1 MRIRAGR
8 APGLV
13 IRDADLSRGPGYVC
27 ALDKEAEIRVWIV
40 EFQVRPPSN
49 PWGNGYISRRHLSS
63 CVSPRPFE
71 IIAPTISSKSAA
83 FLTLFPTLVRMLEIL
98 EFWIKSDWLG
108 EKNVRLLF
116 RFSNFTFR
124 IFSIDCYINIHGSQA
139 KLLDRY
145 MGERSLKLDVRGGD
159 PSFFPPVV
167 VPRFQF
173 QILLGNFST
182 IVRGAGAMSN
192 SWSVCFLFSFFLLFL
207 VFLALRA

>member
-1 MRIRAGR
+1 MYKIKQPLVSSTHGRRANVHTHTHTRFSLCFSRVMRIRAGR

-71 IIAPTISSKSAA
+71 IIAPTISSKSAT

-116 RFSNFTFR
+116 RFSN
-124 IFSIDCYINIHGSQA
+124 IFNR
-139 KLLDRY
+139 LLH
-145 MGERSLKLDVRGGD
+145 
-159 PSFFPPVV
+159 
-167 VPRFQF
+167 
-173 QILLGNFST
+173 
-182 IVRGAGAMSN
+182 
-192 SWSVCFLFSFFLLFL
+192 
-207 VFLALRA
+207 